1 MKERLDYRLIFNW
14 EEAWDKAKQIM
25 EGLNLKSEKTINDIL
40 EYEHVIKLTS
50 KLEGISDE
58 WKKHISEFE
67 ECIKQINELVGR
79 YFSCMDNFN

>member
-40 EYEHVIKLTS
+40 EYEHVIK
-50 KLEGISDE
+50 
-58 WKKHISEFE
+58 
-67 ECIKQINELVGR
+67 
-79 YFSCMDNFN
+79 